1 MDRHE
6 YELLGKA
13 FTFAAEAHAEHTR
26 KGNDIPYL
34 SHLLQ
39 VSGLVLSYGGTPEFA
54 AVGLLHDTVEDCAGV
69 SVSSLEE
76 MFGASIAGRVASL
89 TDLLP
94 GDEPDQKGSWL
105 DRKQHY
111 LAKLKGA
118 DAGTRLVAACDKLDN
133 LRSLIADIEE
143 HGVETLGRFTGSPAQ
158 TRWYYEEVRNVIA
171 SDLPAALLREI
182 DRLLASLKRSV
193 PVASAEG

>member
-1 MDRHE
+1 MERRE
-6 YELLGKA
+6 YELLGRA
-13 FTFAAEAHAEHTR
+13 FAFASEAHADQTR
-26 KGNDIPYL
+26 KGNDIPYV

-39 VSGLVLSYGGTPEFA
+39 VSGLVLSHGGTPELA

-69 SVSSLEE
+69 SISSLDEI
-76 MFGASIAGRVASL
+76 FGPSIAGRVASL

-94 GDEPDQKGSWL
+94 GDEHDQKGRWL
-105 DRKQHY
+105 DRKHHY
-111 LAKLKGA
+111 LAKLKSA

-133 LRSLIADIEE
+133 LRSVIADIEE

-158 TRWYYEEVRNVIA
+158 TRWYYEEVRDIVA
-171 SDLPAALLREI
+171 SDLPMPLLREI
-182 DRLLASLKRSV
+182 DRLLAALKRSV